1 MENKQVEDKKLI
13 ELVEGVDYK
22 KMNVWQKMS
31 EIQGLN
37 IQINKDKA
45 AHGYSYATLD
55 QIMDKLNPLLH
66 KAGLLVTHK
75 TDWNDIEKMSY
86 LQTTVMNVDVP
97 TELVTCLTYLNP
109 TVTLPGQNSVMVIG
123 SQITYFRRYHVTS
136 MFGLTT
142 ETDTDAGGAMPGK
155 KGAKAG
161 SVEDSGGGEKAV
173 DFVGIFKNMI
183 AKGKDKA
190 TIQKQLDNYRAKMP
204 AEQVTEV
211 EKLITEIK

>member
-1 MENKQVEDKKLI
+1 MEKEQIKEEKLA
-13 ELVEGVDYK
+13 EFKEGIDYR

-37 IQINKDKA
+37 IQINKDKL

-66 KAGLLVTHK
+66 KVGLLVTHK
-75 TDWNDIEKMSY
+75 TDWNDVEKMSY
-86 LQTTVMNVDVP
+86 LQTTIMNVDNP
-97 TELVTCLTYLNP
+97 TEVATCLTYLDAAA
-109 TVTLPGQNSVMVIG
+109 VLPGQNKIMVIG

-142 ETDTDAGGAMPGK
+142 ETDTDAGGAIPNK
-155 KGAKAG
+155 KGAASG
-161 SVEDSGGGEKAV
+161 SVESAGSGEKTV
-173 DFVGIFKNMI
+173 DFVNIFKNMI

-190 TIQKQLDNYRAKMP
+190 TVQKQFETYKVKMNE
-204 AEQVTEV
+204 AQITEV
-211 EKLITEIK
+211 TTLIGEIK